1 MKTILLCSDLDRTL
15 LPNGAQIESPKVR
28 NTFSKLA
35 ARKEIRLAYFSGR
48 NEQLVK
54 EAINKYELPEP
65 HFVIGD
71 VGTTLYRIDDN
82 QWELDKNWQQEIG
95 RDWHGNSRNDVVK
108 LLSGLDGFALRLQEE
123 EKQNSYKVSY
133 YTDPLLDTTAIRKKV
148 SALLDEHGILT
159 SVIWSLDEKKNCGLL
174 DILPQRASKLH
185 AIRFLT
191 EQEEIPE
198 TTTVFAGDSGNDL
211 DALTSG
217 LQAILV
223 KNSTTDVQKAAL
235 EELEAKG
242 RTDCLYI
249 ARGDLHGMNGNYAAG
264 VIEGLVYFFPE
275 IAGWL
280 DLDISD
286 HR

>member
-28 NTFSKLA
+28 KIFSQPV
-35 ARKEIRLAYFSGR
+35 AREEIRLAYVSGR
-48 NEQLVK
+48 NKQLVK

-71 VGTTLYRIDDN
+71 VGTTLYRINGN

-95 RDWHGNSRNDVVK
+95 RDWHGSSRNDVVK

-123 EKQNSYKVSY
+123 ETQNSYKVSY
-133 YTDPLLDTTAIRKKV
+133 YTDPLLDMKAIRNKV
-148 SALLDEHGILT
+148 SALLSEHGIVT
-159 SVIWSLDEKKNCGLL
+159 SVIWSLDEKKHCGLL

-185 AIRFLT
+185 AIRFLI
-191 EQEEIPE
+191 EKEGIPE
-198 TTTVFAGDSGNDL
+198 TATVFAGDSGNDL

-223 KNSTTDVQKAAL
+223 KNSTADVKKAAL

-242 RTDCLYI
+242 LTDCLYI
-249 ARGDLHGMNGNYAAG
+249 ARGDLYGMNGNFGAG
-264 VIEGLVYFFPE
+264 VLEGLFYFFPE

-280 DLDISD
+280 DVGTQED
-286 HR
+286 R